1 MTIHFEYI
9 YDVMNDK
16 VVTGIYSQYHLFLP
30 LWDQT
35 FKLVGNNKYKKLT
48 QKQKKD
54 TFSKPL
60 PLDFSPQMVNNEQ
73 CMQQT

>member
-16 VVTGIYSQYHLFLP
+16 VVTGIYSQYHLFLL

-35 FKLVGNNKYKKLT
+35 FKLVGYSQNKKLT
-48 QKQKKD
+48 
-54 TFSKPL
+54 
-60 PLDFSPQMVNNEQ
+60 
-73 CMQQT
+73 